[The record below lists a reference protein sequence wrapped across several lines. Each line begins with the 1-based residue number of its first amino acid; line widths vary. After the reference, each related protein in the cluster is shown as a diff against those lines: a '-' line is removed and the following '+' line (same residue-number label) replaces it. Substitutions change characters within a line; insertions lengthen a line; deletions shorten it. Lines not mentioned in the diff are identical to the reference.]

1 MTGDLVVNPVPFS
14 FGSYLGEWI
23 QTLRKLRDFPAE
35 TIIPGHGP
43 AQKNRD
49 YISQLIELLESTLK
63 QTQEAVKRGLNLED
77 TRKAV
82 NLESFRLRFAGD
94 DRVRNFAFQQFFV
107 TPAVERAWL
116 EARGELDKPEAK
128 P

>member
-1 MTGDLVVNPVPFS
+1 V
-14 FGSYLGEWI
+14 
-23 QTLRKLRDFPAE
+23 
-35 TIIPGHGP
+35 
-43 AQKNRD
+43 
-49 YISQLIELLESTLK
+49 
-63 QTQEAVKRGLNLED
+63 
-77 TRKAV
+77 
-82 NLESFRLRFAGD
+82 RFAGE